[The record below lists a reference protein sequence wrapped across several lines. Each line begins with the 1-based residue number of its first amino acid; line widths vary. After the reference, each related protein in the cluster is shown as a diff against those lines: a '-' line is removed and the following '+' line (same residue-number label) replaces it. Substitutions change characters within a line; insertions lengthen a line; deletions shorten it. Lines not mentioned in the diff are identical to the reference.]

1 LIPSLHSTRATC
13 TASPSR
19 ERSNSDRKVFS
30 LQPGQQA
37 PPVQS
42 SVMQFLR
49 TTAWSQPHQAFS
61 VEDISAELECTKAPY
76 NIIRKSSGVIYPSRT
91 RCMFDRSYPKRMAL
105 GGKTFRLARPN
116 LSCSERRTSVEG
128 PCLSELQ
135 LELHLTQITTLLHL
149 LPASRVSRSFRDSA
163 GRDQTLGSSR
173 S

>member
-1 LIPSLHSTRATC
+1 MQYDETKQNK
-13 TASPSR
+13 
-19 ERSNSDRKVFS
+19 RSNSDRKVFS
-30 LQPGQQA
+30 PQPGQQA

-42 SVMQFLR
+42 SVMLFLR

-61 VEDISAELECTKAPY
+61 VEDIMSAELECIKAPY
-76 NIIRKSSGVIYPSRT
+76 NIIRKSSGVYPSRT

-105 GGKTFRLARPN
+105 GGKTFRLAQPN

-128 PCLSELQ
+128 PCLSERQ
-135 LELHLTQITTLLHL
+135 LELHLTQIPLLHL